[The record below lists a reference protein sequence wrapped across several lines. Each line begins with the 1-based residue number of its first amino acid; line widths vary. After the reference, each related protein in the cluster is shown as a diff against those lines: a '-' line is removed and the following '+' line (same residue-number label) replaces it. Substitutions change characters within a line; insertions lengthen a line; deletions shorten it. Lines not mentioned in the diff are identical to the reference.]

1 MAPSIRIIAD
11 STTYHFAPGGTSP
24 ATPYD
29 GSGTDWTSASTT
41 PFEVAMNDATGPRWS
56 PRSAEPQIIIAP
68 SPITNTPVVAER
80 TYDPIT
86 ETMPVQVRGT
96 TKGNAIE
103 ALQALLRAL
112 DTGEVAQPPL
122 LYVEMDTTHA
132 VTYYEILSAVWRD
145 VPRSYNEE
153 LSQGLIRG
161 ELTITRQPFGGDIT
175 GETVINAVTIGNAPT
190 AATDN
195 VESMGTTGSGDLTS
209 EGQPAQIVLGPP
221 TATIPRFYMA
231 SVQSVVYTNS
241 GFVGTAT
248 NTATYTTVGTAT
260 LNLAALLTRPKLSV
274 RLLVRFSAVTT
285 NAHVIKVL
293 LALNGGSTYY
303 TVDASTLALGTTA
316 TGRLLDLGD
325 IPVPLGLISG
335 HSSATANLTVT
346 VQALSQV
353 GAGNIT
359 VNYVEALLYY
369 EFCQVRAASVTTAQ
383 RIVVEGCAV
392 QSNRVL
398 LPLEAPRAFR
408 TDGSQM
414 LQPAVIEG
422 EAPKY
427 RRGASF
433 WLAMLDADED
443 GSVHNTGRQ
452 ATLTMINAPLYR
464 SLRND

>member
-11 STTYHFAPGGTSP
+11 GTTYHFAAGGAAP
-24 ATPYD
+24 AAAYS
-29 GSGTDWTSASTT
+29 GSGTPWTAAGTT
-41 PFEVAMNDATGPRWS
+41 PFEVAMNDVTGPRWS
-56 PRSAEPQIIIAP
+56 PATADPQIVIAP
-68 SPITNTPVVAER
+68 SPVTNTPVVAER
-80 TYDPIT
+80 TYDVIT
-86 ETMPVQVRGT
+86 ETIPVQVRGT
-96 TKGNAIE
+96 DKGNCILAR
-103 ALQALLRAL
+103 QVLLRAL
-112 DTGEVAQPPL
+112 DAGEVATPPVL
-122 LYVEMDTTHA
+122 RVEMDTAQST
-132 VTYYEILSAVWRD
+132 VYYEVLSAVWRD

-153 LSQGLIRG
+153 NGIGLLRG
-161 ELTITRQPFGGDIT
+161 ELVIIRAPFGGDIT

-195 VESMGTTGSGDLTS
+195 VESMGTSGAGDLTS

-285 NAHVIKVL
+285 NAHVIKVQ

-303 TVDASTLALGTTA
+303 TVNASTLALGTTA

-359 VNYVEALLYY
+359 VGYVEALLYY

-422 EAPKY
+422 EAPRY

-452 ATLTMINAPLYR
+452 ATLTMVQGPLYR